1 METSMAAPRHVSGGR
16 LAAAARRQVRRL
28 PRGIAWLLFAA
39 ALATAMLG
47 SWRWYEAARINRLMA
62 AGGAALAQL
71 DAPHAHL
78 ARGLALAR
86 SGAVPE
92 AAAAYRQ
99 AARGTVASIAV
110 AAWYNSGNLYLR
122 EARRLD
128 DAGDTSAAEHG
139 RTFAEL
145 AKDGYRRALRLQ
157 PDYWPA
163 RYNLERALAWYPDPD
178 EDTAGPAPRQSERAA
193 TTMRGMSLGYP

>member
-1 METSMAAPRHVSGGR
+1 MNTGR
-16 LAAAARRQVRRL
+16 LAAAARREMRRL
-28 PRGIAWLLFAA
+28 PRWVAWLVFAA
-39 ALATAMLG
+39 ALATAVLG
-47 SWRWYEAARINRLMA
+47 GWRWVEAARINRVVA
-62 AGGAALAQL
+62 DGSAALAQV

-92 AAAAYRQ
+92 AAAAYRL
-99 AARGTVASIAV
+99 AARGGVASIAV

-128 DAGDTSAAEHG
+128 SVDDTTSAEHG
-139 RTFAEL
+139 RAFAEQ

-178 EDTAGPAPRQSERAA
+178 EETAGPAPRQSERAA